1 MSTLPININRM
12 KKNSAKIAQLLRLL
26 GNEDRLIILV
36 QLLTGEFCVSELE
49 EVLDIHQPTLS
60 QQLSVLRGANFVS
73 TRREGKNIYYSVENQ
88 FLIAVIRSIFNTG
101 LI

>member
-49 EVLDIHQPTLS
+49 EVLDIH
-60 QQLSVLRGANFVS
+60 
-73 TRREGKNIYYSVENQ
+73 
-88 FLIAVIRSIFNTG
+88 
-101 LI
+101 

>member
-60 QQLSVLRGANFVS
+60 QQLSVLRRANFVS
-73 TRREGKNIYYSVENQ
+73 TRREGKNIYYSVEDQ